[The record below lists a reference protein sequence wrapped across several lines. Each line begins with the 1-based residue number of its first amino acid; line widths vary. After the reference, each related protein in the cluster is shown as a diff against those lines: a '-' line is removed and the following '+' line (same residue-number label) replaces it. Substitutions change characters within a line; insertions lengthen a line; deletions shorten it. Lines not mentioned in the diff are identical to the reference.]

1 MNIKV
6 NQTIQNLPNF
16 SKYLLLI
23 GTVILISFLFPN
35 NARFQYEFQKDQT
48 WRYDDLYAPFDF
60 PIEKTSSE
68 LDEEKARIKENFSP
82 VYQKNPSTSD
92 QKASQFLKDIQTQ
105 VLLAHSDSTLIH
117 FKNNARTYETLGTK
131 LINQAFQRG
140 VIRLDSAL
148 LSKQD
153 RFVIQVREEG
163 NLTPYTLQ
171 SVKTVDQAMEIIRK
185 ELISTR
191 LPDADVLIHLLE
203 PLIVPNITFDAAFSN
218 QLLEAEI
225 GKINPSKGV
234 VQKAELIIN
243 RDGIVTDEIYLKLNS
258 FKNHYEKEIT
268 KDKSYWGV
276 FLGYLLLSTLII
288 GAFFIFLRF
297 NAPKIFNRFFSL
309 LFLLLLII
317 VFSYMVYL
325 IDPVDELSTYMIPFC
340 IVPIVLKN
348 FFSERVALF
357 THLII
362 VLIASFLTSL
372 GYEFTFLTLLAGIIA
387 TVTISETREWGQFF
401 KSILFIFLTYSIG
414 FVGLSLIR
422 DGQITNVEY
431 RTIFWLLLNSVLI
444 MLSYPLI
451 PLLGRIFGYT
461 SSISLIELADM
472 NRPLLKELSLK
483 TPGTMQH
490 SLQVANLAEA
500 AADKIGANALLVKVG
515 ALYHDI
521 GKMKNPQFFVENQQ
535 NNINPHDQ
543 IEEKE
548 SAGIIIGHVK
558 EGLKMAEKARL
569 PKALIDFIASHHGT
583 TRTEYFFRNYK
594 SKHPDEEVDQSIFTY
609 PGPKPKT
616 KEEAIMMLADS
627 LEAASKSMKQHTP
640 ESIRKLIRD
649 VTQYKIDAQQFSDSD
664 LTFSEIEQCKEVFE
678 GMLISIYQ
686 PRIEYPK

>member
-1 MNIKV
+1 MKMKV
-6 NQTIQNLPNF
+6 NQTIQNLPDF

-23 GTVILISFLFPN
+23 ATVILISFLFPN
-35 NARFQYEFQKDQT
+35 NARFQYEYQKDQT
-48 WRYDDLYAPFDF
+48 WRYNDLYAPFDF
-60 PIEKTSSE
+60 PIEKTSEE
-68 LDEEKARIKENFSP
+68 LEVEKSRIQENFSP
-82 VYQKNPSTSD
+82 VYQKYPAISD
-92 QKASQFLKDIQTQ
+92 QKIGQFLEDINTQ
-105 VLLAHSDSTLIH
+105 VLLAHSDLTLTH
-117 FKNNARTYETLGTK
+117 FRNNAQTYAAVGTN
-131 LINQAFQRG
+131 LIEQAYQRG
-140 VIRLDSAL
+140 VIRLDSTH

-153 RFVIQVREEG
+153 RFVIQVREGG

-171 SVKTVDQAMEIIRK
+171 SVKTVDQALEIIRK
-185 ELISTR
+185 ELISTS
-191 LPDADVLIHLLE
+191 LPDAGVLIPLLE
-203 PLIVPNITFDAAFSN
+203 PLIVPNITFDATFSN

-225 GKINPSKGV
+225 GKISPSKGV

-243 RDGIVTDEIYLKLNS
+243 RDGIVTDDIYLKLNS
-258 FKNHYEKEIT
+258 FKIHYEQEIT

-276 FLGYLLLSTLII
+276 FLGYLLLSSLII

-297 NAPKIFNRFFSL
+297 NAPQIFNRFFSL
-309 LFLLLLII
+309 LFLLLLIL
-317 VFSYMVYL
+317 VFSYLVYL
-325 IDPVDELSTYMIPFC
+325 IDPIDELSTYIIPFC

-387 TVTISETREWGQFF
+387 TVTISETRDWGQFF
-401 KSILFIFLTYSIG
+401 KSILFIFLTYTIG

-422 DGQITNVEY
+422 DGQISNVEY
-431 RTIFWLLLNSVLI
+431 RTISWLLLNSVLI

-451 PLLGRIFGYT
+451 PLLGRIFGYI

-535 NNINPHDQ
+535 NSVNPHDQ
-543 IEEKE
+543 IGEKE
-548 SAGIIIGHVK
+548 SAGIIIGHVT

-569 PKALIDFIASHHGT
+569 PKVLIDFIASHHGT

-594 SKHPDEEVDQSIFTY
+594 TKHPDEDVDSSVFTY

-627 LEAASKSMKQHTP
+627 LEAASKSMKQPTP
-640 ESIRKLIRD
+640 ESIRKLVAD
-649 VTQYKIDAQQFSDSD
+649 VTQYKIEAEQFSDSD